1 MSLHLIEFDRRD
13 NLITVFQD
21 SIMSTWEKKQSV
33 LSICSG
39 SQTVDIR
46 APTIEMNN
54 ERRNHNQIFINP
66 MQLQQTTCSYDS
78 MSFDQSLGLDT
89 IDPTYG
95 LNTKFS
101 DFKSSFT
108 STPPVMSD
116 HQTQNWHLEDSDL
129 LTPLPENL
137 LHDVDLEE
145 IRKVNKNELDGIVP
159 VKNRTNI
166 NPEVTPQDQHMK
178 KLPRKIHPQDLTL
191 QDKSSNH
198 SPANPNVLRPRII
211 TRLIKEAERK
221 LGAQNVQQQSH
232 RISPRSNREKSMNK
246 TDQDMIQLKTRKVIS
261 HTATRLPVKKAVK
274 ATQTFSQGDDAVF
287 NREKFNRIYGLM
299 KKLDVQTTIFSTP
312 AYEALKIAQQRQIWL
327 QAWNR
332 IMADVN
338 VSESTDI
345 FGLYFRYPF
354 QPVPQNP
361 KVPQKRKKPKPNC
374 TA

>member
-1 MSLHLIEFDRRD
+1 MSLHLIKLNLTD
-13 NLITVFQD
+13 NLIIVFQD
-21 SIMSTWEKKQSV
+21 SIMSTSEKEQSV

-46 APTIEMNN
+46 APNIEVNN
-54 ERRNHNQIFINP
+54 ERRNHNQIFIQP
-66 MQLQQTTCSYDS
+66 MQLQQTTCPYAS
-78 MSFDQSLGLDT
+78 MSFDHSFGLDT

-101 DFKSSFT
+101 DFRSSFT
-108 STPPVMSD
+108 SNPPVMSD
-116 HQTQNWHLEDSDL
+116 HQTQNWHLEDSDM

-137 LHDVDLEE
+137 LYDVDLEQIE
-145 IRKVNKNELDGIVP
+145 KVNDDELDGIVP
-159 VKNRTNI
+159 VTNQKSN
-166 NPEVTPQDQHMK
+166 NPEVTPEDQPMT
-178 KLPRKIHPQDLTL
+178 KLPKKINPKDLTL
-191 QDKSSNH
+191 QTKSSDH
-198 SPANPNVLRPRII
+198 PQANPNVLRPRII

-221 LGAQNVQQQSH
+221 LGSQNFQQQSH
-232 RISPRSNREKSMNK
+232 RISHQSNQDKSMNTMGQDRFQPK
-246 TDQDMIQLKTRKVIS
+246 TPKKVIS

-274 ATQTFSQGDDAVF
+274 ATQTCSQGDDAVF
-287 NREKFNRIYGLM
+287 HRENFNRIYGLM
-299 KKLDVQTTIFSTP
+299 KKLDVKNNIFSTP
-312 AYEALKIAQQRQIWL
+312 PYEALKIAQQRQIWL

-354 QPVPQNP
+354 QPVPKNP
-361 KVPQKRKKPKPNC
+361 KAPQKRKKPNC